1 MNLQLSIIMFIYAS
15 EMAVITTMI
24 CARLERRRDFFSGAC
39 KCAALTLIYTVIL
52 AFYQPSILVIH
63 IPIVLVSF
71 LYVYWCY
78 VTNIL
83 QVLYI
88 VSAGY
93 IIQRISSLLNTLI
106 SYFSPHYLAHDVN
119 GQVSA
124 LWYVL
129 IFVCDAVVF
138 WGFHC
143 LGGRGFG
150 IPQLRKNATIRVVA
164 FGILVVLMNQPWTL
178 GMLHDDIMHHSY
190 TRYALAEVIWNFIA
204 CVLCV
209 FVQFDITHIDRRD
222 NELEIAQKLISDKER
237 QYKMSKSNVDAINR
251 KCHDLKYQLSAL
263 SKGEDNQKHISEAM
277 ELVESFDSAIHT
289 GNDTLD
295 IIFTEKNSYCKKH
308 DIDFVCMVDGDKLS
322 FIDVTDLYVMF
333 GNIIDNAINAVRILE
348 DHSKRSIYIRI
359 HQENQLLLIQTENA
373 FKGSLQFKDGLPK
386 TTTGD
391 EFNHGYG
398 VSSIKM
404 IAEKYGGSLNTRAE
418 DNVFYL
424 NILIPMEG
432 KEERQ

>member
-1 MNLQLSIIMFIYAS
+1 MNIQLPIIMFIYTL
-15 EMAVITTMI
+15 EMAVITTII
-24 CARLERRRDFFSGAC
+24 CARLERRSRYFSGAMTC
-39 KCAALTLIYTVIL
+39 VVLIL
-52 AFYQPSILVIH
+52 AYLVLVAFYKPSVLVIH
-63 IPIVLVSF
+63 LPIVLISF
-71 LYVYWCY
+71 LYVHWCY
-78 VTNIL
+78 NTNVL

-106 SYFSPHYLAHDVN
+106 SYFSPEYLPHDVN
-119 GQVSA
+119 GEVSIH
-124 LWYVL
+124 WYLLILLCDVL
-129 IFVCDAVVF
+129 VFVSF
-138 WGFHC
+138 YH

-150 IPQLRKNATIRVVA
+150 IPQLRKNASIRVVV
-164 FGILVVLMNQPWTL
+164 FGIIVVLMNQPWTL
-178 GMLHDDIMHHSY
+178 GMLHDDIIHHSY
-190 TRYALAEVIWNFIA
+190 TTYALAETIWNLIA
-204 CVLCV
+204 CILCV
-209 FVQFDITHIDRRD
+209 FVQFDIIHIDRKD
-222 NELEIAQKLISDKER
+222 NELEIARKLISEKEH
-237 QYKMSKSNVDAINR
+237 QYKMSKSTVEAINR

-263 SKGEDNQKHISEAM
+263 SKGEDSQKHISEAM

-333 GNIIDNAINAVRILE
+333 GNIIDNAINAVRNLE
-348 DHSKRSIYIRI
+348 DHSKRSIYIKI
-359 HQENQLLLIQTENA
+359 HQENKLLLIQTENA
-373 FKGSLQFKDGLPK
+373 FTGELQFKDGLPR
-386 TTTGD
+386 TTSGD

-424 NILIPMEG
+424 NILIPMEDR
-432 KEERQ
+432 EAQQ